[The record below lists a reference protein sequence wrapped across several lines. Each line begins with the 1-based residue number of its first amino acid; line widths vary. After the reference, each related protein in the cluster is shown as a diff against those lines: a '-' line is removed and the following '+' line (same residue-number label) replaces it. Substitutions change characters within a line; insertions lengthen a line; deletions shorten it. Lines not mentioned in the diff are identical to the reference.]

1 MKRLHLLSLLLFC
14 GSLGYAQL
22 TYGVKAGLN
31 YSHIRG
37 NTITVFPDGSRTVH
51 YESASDA
58 VVRPLAGFWI
68 YLPVSERL
76 SLMTDLQAV
85 QKSWYNNHINFRAQ
99 IGYELFY
106 LSLPIQ
112 VSYRLKRVD
121 FHLGPELSYL
131 LDTKE
136 KLGVGSFDIEPSAL
150 ELGVVAGLS
159 YHFNHWFINLRAN
172 RDLTPLFELKVNNP
186 FSQIFDDF
194 AVYHQGLQLS
204 VGYHLPA
211 LTQILR

>member
-1 MKRLHLLSLLLFC
+1 MKRLRLLSLLLFC
-14 GSLGYAQL
+14 GNLSYAQL
-22 TYGVKAGLN
+22 TYGIKAGLN

-51 YESASDA
+51 YQSASNA
-58 VVRPLAGFWI
+58 VVRPLAGFWA
-68 YLPVSERL
+68 YLPVSGRL

-99 IGYELFY
+99 IDYEFLY

-112 VSYRLKRVD
+112 ISYRLKRWD

-131 LDTKE
+131 VNTVE
-136 KLGVGSFDIEPSAL
+136 ELGVGSFDIELPAL

-159 YHFNHWFINLRAN
+159 YHFKHWFVNLRAN
-172 RDLTPLFELKVNNP
+172 RDFTPLFELKVNNP

-204 VGYHLPA
+204 VGYHLPS